1 MAKKRTIKCTKVY
14 HHMTSVKPGQCF
26 KEGKRYEI
34 IMGRVLGAVAGYV
47 VDAQGEQWT
56 LERCEVGFKC
66 AIAEFQ
72 AKYF

>member
-1 MAKKRTIKCTKVY
+1 MTKKRTIKCTKVY
-14 HHMTSVKPGQCF
+14 HHMNSVKPGQHF

-56 LERCEVGFKC
+56 LERREVGFKC

-72 AKYF
+72 GKYF

>member
-1 MAKKRTIKCTKVY
+1 MAKKRTILCKKVY
-14 HHMTSVKPGQCF
+14 HHMTSVKPGKCF

-47 VDAQGEQWT
+47 VDAEGEKWT